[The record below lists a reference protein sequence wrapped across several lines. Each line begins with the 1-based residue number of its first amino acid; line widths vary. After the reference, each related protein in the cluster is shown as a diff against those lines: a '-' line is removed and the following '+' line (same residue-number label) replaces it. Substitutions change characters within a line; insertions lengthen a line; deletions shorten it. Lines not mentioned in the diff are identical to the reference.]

1 MHNTASADS
10 GGPDRHVVGGQ
21 QCLNVGLL
29 QCAGFRATDMSAS
42 GHGMDVLLPAERM
55 TTTEQERRM
64 TMKESLD
71 RLDRRLLPWY
81 FKAPHAP
88 AETLQ
93 EPSRDAATESP
104 EATPTDSDD
113 ADQTDHVE
121 ASGREEEPRRPRRKL
136 GLRLGRRTVQA
147 DVVEVPRAYLE
158 ELRDE
163 AARLRLEQHRPL
175 NLAQVGRSARALAD
189 AASTDEAWHV
199 VAEGEALRASLVG
212 VLRDLQTA
220 SSQLQQQL
228 ETGTPAAELD
238 RRVALDRRR
247 LHVAVAPP
255 GAVNFSEARLT
266 ASDSENNDLV
276 VLP

>member
-1 MHNTASADS
+1 
-10 GGPDRHVVGGQ
+10 
-21 QCLNVGLL
+21 
-29 QCAGFRATDMSAS
+29 
-42 GHGMDVLLPAERM
+42 M
-55 TTTEQERRM
+55 TI
-64 TMKESLD
+64 KESLD

-81 FKAPHAP
+81 YKAANGA

-93 EPSRDAATESP
+93 ARGRVDATESP
-104 EATPTDSDD
+104 ETTPTASHD
-113 ADQTDHVE
+113 ADQTDQTDDADHADSTDV
-121 ASGREEEPRRPRRKL
+121 SGREEEPRRPRRKL
-136 GLRLGRRTVQA
+136 GLRRRRRTVQA

-175 NLAQVGRSARALAD
+175 NLAQVGRSARALAN

-238 RRVALDRRR
+238 RRVAFDRRR